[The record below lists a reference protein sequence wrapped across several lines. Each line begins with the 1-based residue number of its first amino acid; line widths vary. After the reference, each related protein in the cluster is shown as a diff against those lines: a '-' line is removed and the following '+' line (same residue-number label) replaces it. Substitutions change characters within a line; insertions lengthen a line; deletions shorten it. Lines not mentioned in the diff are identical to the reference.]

1 MSDQSSVV
9 SRQPS
14 ESLPATE
21 QVDPRYLSL
30 DEWPSGVALEALL
43 EAQMSAVAAVRP
55 ALPAIAAAAEAAA
68 ARLRG
73 TGRLIYCGAG
83 TSGRIGVQDGAEL
96 PPTFDWPEDRL
107 GLLIAGGQPALT
119 RAVENAED
127 RTDLAAADMAAQK
140 VTAADVV
147 IALAASG
154 ATPYPLACVAHAT
167 QAGALTIG
175 IANSAGA
182 PLLAAADHAILVQTG
197 AEPIA
202 GSTRLKAGT
211 SQKVVLNLLS
221 TLIMLRLGRV
231 WRGQMV
237 DMVARNEKL
246 RRRAVRMVCGLT
258 GCTEDAARDALARA
272 GGRTKLAVLLI
283 HGIDADEAAA
293 RLAKCGGHLGSALRG
308 SQTGG

>member
-1 MSDQSSVV
+1 
-9 SRQPS
+9 
-14 ESLPATE
+14 
-21 QVDPRYLSL
+21 
-30 DEWPSGVALEALL
+30 VALDALL
-43 EAQMSAVAAVRP
+43 EAQMAAVAAVRP
-55 ALPAIAAAAEAAA
+55 ALPAIAHAAEQAAE
-68 ARLRG
+68 RLRRG
-73 TGRLIYCGAG
+73 GRLIYCGAG

-96 PPTFDWPEDRL
+96 PPTFDWPEAQL
-107 GLLIAGGQPALT
+107 GLLIAGGQAALT

-127 RTDLAAADMAAQK
+127 SIDFAEADMAAQRPG
-140 VTAADVV
+140 ALDVV

-154 ATPYPLACVAHAT
+154 ATPYALACLARARA
-167 QAGALTIG
+167 AGALAIG

-182 PLLAAADHAILVQTG
+182 PLLEAADHPILIETG

-246 RRRAVRMVCGLT
+246 RRRALRMVRALT
-258 GCTEDAARDALARA
+258 GCSEDAAREALARS
-272 GGRTKLAVLLI
+272 GGRTKLAVMLL

-293 RLAKCGGHLGSALRG
+293 RLAAAQGQLGAALAAG
-308 SQTGG
+308 T

>member
-1 MSDQSSVV
+1 MSSQTPDGL
-9 SRQPS
+9 PS
-14 ESLPATE
+14 TE
-21 QVDPRYLSL
+21 GVDPRYLGL
-30 DEWPSGVALEALL
+30 DEWPAAVALDALL
-43 EAQMSAVAAVRP
+43 EAQMAAVAAVRP
-55 ALPAIAAAAEAAA
+55 ALPALAAAAEAASG
-68 ARLRG
+68 RLGRG
-73 TGRLIYCGAG
+73 GRLIYCGAG

-96 PPTFDWPEDRL
+96 PPTFDWPEERL
-107 GLLIAGGQPALT
+107 GLLIAGGQAALT

-127 RTDLAAADMAAQK
+127 RTDLAAADMAGQK
-140 VTAADVV
+140 TSAADVV
-147 IALAASG
+147 VALAASG
-154 ATPYPLACVAHAT
+154 ATPYALACLAHAR

-182 PLLAAADHAILVQTG
+182 PLLVAADHPILIETG

-231 WRGQMV
+231 YRGQMV

-246 RRRAVRMVCGLT
+246 RRRSVRMVRGLT
-258 GCTEDAARDALARA
+258 GCTEDAAGAALTRA
-272 GGRTKLAVLLI
+272 GGRAKLAVLLV

-293 RLAKCGGHLGSALRG
+293 RLAQCGGHLGPALRL
-308 SQTGG
+308 GG